1 LPAVSSG
8 FSLAVSGGA
17 RLLLTDENE
26 NHIHFHMEHGR
37 SRCSGQGGSPESPR
51 EVIARGSFALAER
64 CRCGV
69 VYLTVGPVSLRLD
82 PNALPE
88 LAQVVRQA
96 FEVLLTMESPEPGEV
111 AGERTGEGEEPGGD
125 RGSEQSPPNKLN

>member
-1 LPAVSSG
+1 MRII
-8 FSLAVSGGA
+8 FIF
-17 RLLLTDENE
+17 TMD
-26 NHIHFHMEHGR
+26 HGR
-37 SRCSGQGGSPESPR
+37 NRCGGQPGIEGNPR

-88 LAQVVRQA
+88 LAQVVREA
-96 FEVLLTMESPEPGEV
+96 FEFLLTMESPEPGEV
-111 AGERTGEGEEPGGD
+111 AGERNGEGEEPGGD
-125 RGSEQSPPNKLN
+125 RVSEQSPPTKLN